1 MRLLNK
7 NKMYLII
14 SQLCLALTG
23 ASFPENV
30 FEDILFYL
38 LQGQRKGRI
47 TLGHKVKDFHK
58 MTPFQL
64 CLLGFPRKYYSNGE
78 YHTLN
83 KIKKIFNS
91 EGFIK
96 TFFTHTEAGE
106 NHIITPAHISL
117 KTWKGKDN
125 PSLSERWGLGPSTRE
140 KNNVCLK
147 IILYFKSLKDMT
159 TVDSLFRRNGFNEK
173 KKYILKTLDI
183 SWLSNCVFCGDFMKN
198 RSERVRTSCTDP
210 EDLSRYCNNVHYPI
224 SGKTGYEWNSYITG
238 VPICTC
244 CRYSKERQ
252 DENRMNMLSQNGEN
266 YATPPSHFKNSQEYH
281 RSIARSYPKPDMS
294 HIPKDIK
301 LDWPTPLDYSLT
313 YWNLTD
319 PTESSWGVW
328 FWHPD
333 LSADEY
339 MRYQQYKRNLAI
351 EDARSEM
358 DNRDSTDSTDSWM
371 DSE

>member
-147 IILYFKSLKDMT
+147 IILYLTKGKVAQNSNVTYSLAIGMG
-159 TVDSLFRRNGFNEK
+159 LAQIFAIFPG
-173 KKYILKTLDI
+173 I
-183 SWLSNCVFCGDFMKN
+183 SRAG
-198 RSERVRTSCTDP
+198 
-210 EDLSRYCNNVHYPI
+210 
-224 SGKTGYEWNSYITG
+224 IT
-238 VPICTC
+238 ICTGL
-244 CRYSKERQ
+244 
-252 DENRMNMLSQNGEN
+252 MLGYNQNTVARFSFFMAIPALLGAVIFEFN
-266 YATPPSHFKNSQEYH
+266 SLVLLAKDSFYVIAIGLFFSMMTGLLALKLLFKILQNKNLW
-281 RSIARSYPKPDMS
+281 IFSYYCLFIWIVICMV
-294 HIPKDIK
+294 I
-301 LDWPTPLDYSLT
+301 Y
-313 YWNLTD
+313 N
-319 PTESSWGVW
+319 G
-328 FWHPD
+328 
-333 LSADEY
+333 
-339 MRYQQYKRNLAI
+339 
-351 EDARSEM
+351 
-358 DNRDSTDSTDSWM
+358 
-371 DSE
+371 

>member
-1 MRLLNK
+1 MGSNIANVVSGSVSGGGFLMKRILLV
-7 NKMYLII
+7 II
-14 SQLCLALTG
+14 FCFFGSQAHADNHIVKGSDFNEVHQQHYMDNVKHYIGEATLAL
-23 ASFPENV
+23 AM
-30 FEDILFYL
+30 DA
-38 LQGQRKGRI
+38 
-47 TLGHKVKDFHK
+47 
-58 MTPFQL
+58 
-64 CLLGFPRKYYSNGE
+64 NGNWAWAIGNNPVDGK
-78 YHTLN
+78 HDALN
-83 KIKKIFNS
+83 ACKNIS
-91 EGFIK
+91 DL
-96 TFFTHTEAGE
+96 
-106 NHIITPAHISL
+106 PA
-117 KTWKGKDN
+117 T
-125 PSLSERWGLGPSTRE
+125 
-140 KNNVCLK
+140 CK
-147 IILYFKSLKDMT
+147 IIDVGGKS
-159 TVDSLFRRNGFNEK
+159 
-173 KKYILKTLDI
+173 
-183 SWLSNCVFCGDFMKN
+183 DFMKN